1 MAEPEE
7 PTQGSGP
14 GREEQPPLQS
24 WPWPSPEELAA
35 QESRAADPAGL
46 AGAEE
51 TDPSGQAAAG
61 GRRARPRGVPVG
73 VVAVVGVVGL
83 LLGLLGG
90 LVLAPWFGIEAATAG
105 QGPDPAPNGPDGPGD
120 PTGPEPSDPDPS
132 GGAGPAASP
141 GPSEL
146 PGEVPSTLPSD
157 AGGSLDPGEDVDVVS
172 IADRALPSTVAIEVR
187 LPDGTGSS
195 GSGFV
200 IREDGHILTN
210 AHVVGSAGADGATLT
225 VVFADGEHSA
235 GTVVGITHDYDLA
248 VVSVDRTDVPAL
260 PLGDSD
266 EIVVGQDVVAVGA
279 PLGLQGTVTAG
290 IVSALNRPVQAGDGG
305 SVSFIN
311 AIQTDAAINPGN
323 SGGPLLDARGS
334 VIGINSAI
342 AQASG
347 QQATGS
353 IGLGF
358 AIPSNQARRTAEQL
372 IAHGVASYPVIG
384 VLLDSA
390 WVGTGVRVS
399 QQATEDGVQP
409 VTPGGQAEAAGIQ
422 AGDVIVAID
431 GRPITAPDELIV
443 AIRARAPGET
453 VTLTIREDS
462 GDRDVAV
469 VLGEELSP
477 VIGSING
484 WEWVI
489 LAVIVLMVV
498 GPERLPEYARQLGR
512 LVREVKR
519 IAVGAQE
526 RVREELGPEIEDL
539 RQYDPRQYDPRRI
552 IREALEDDAVGGPAA
567 RPRAAAAGAAA
578 GAGAAGLAA
587 ATGTS
592 SAARTGA
599 GATGSQL
606 VFDDEAT

>member
-7 PTQGSGP
+7 PARGSGP
-14 GREEQPPLQS
+14 GAEEQPPLQS

-105 QGPDPAPNGPDGPGD
+105 QGPDPAPNGPDGPGE

-141 GPSEL
+141 APSEL
-146 PGEVPSTLPSD
+146 PGDVPSTLPSD
-157 AGGSLDPGEDVDVVS
+157 AGGPLDPGEDVDVVS

-409 VTPGGQAEAAGIQ
+409 VTPGGPAEAAGIQ

-469 VLGEELSP
+469 VLGEELS
-477 VIGSING
+477 
-484 WEWVI
+484 
-489 LAVIVLMVV
+489 
-498 GPERLPEYARQLGR
+498 Q
-512 LVREVKR
+512 
-519 IAVGAQE
+519 
-526 RVREELGPEIEDL
+526 
-539 RQYDPRQYDPRRI
+539 
-552 IREALEDDAVGGPAA
+552 
-567 RPRAAAAGAAA
+567 
-578 GAGAAGLAA
+578 
-587 ATGTS
+587 
-592 SAARTGA
+592 
-599 GATGSQL
+599 
-606 VFDDEAT
+606 